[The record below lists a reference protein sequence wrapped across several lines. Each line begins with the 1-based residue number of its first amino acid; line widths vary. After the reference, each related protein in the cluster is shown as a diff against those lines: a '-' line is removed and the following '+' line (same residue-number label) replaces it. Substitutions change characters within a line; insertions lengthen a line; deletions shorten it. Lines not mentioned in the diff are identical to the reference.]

1 MVEIGYVMS
10 SEDHGP
16 RDLVRQAALAEE
28 HGFTRAWIS
37 DHFHP
42 WVDAQGHSPFVW
54 AVLGGVAAATRRLE
68 VGTGVTC
75 PTVRIHPA
83 VVAQAAATT
92 SLLFDGRFWLGVGS
106 GEALNEHVL
115 GDKWPEAPVRL
126 EMLEEAVE
134 VMRALWTGE
143 EVSHRGRHYTVENA
157 RLYDPPSGDI
167 PVYVSAFGPKAIELA
182 ARIGDGY
189 VGTAPD
195 ADLVGDFAAQ
205 APGKPKLAGA
215 KCCWHPDDAEARRLV
230 HRLWPNMG
238 LPGELAQELPTPRHF
253 EQAAQL
259 VTEEM
264 VAGPIPT
271 GPDPRPYVD
280 FVRAYAD
287 AGYDTVY
294 FHNVGEDQEGF
305 LRFWVNEVR
314 PLLDQE
320 GLTRAA

>member
-1 MVEIGYVMS
+1 MIDVGYVLS

-37 DHFHP
+37 DHYHP

-54 AVLGGVAAATRRLE
+54 SVLGGIAAATERLE
-68 VGTGVTC
+68 LGTGVTC

-83 VVAQAAATT
+83 ILAQATATT
-92 SLLFDGRFWLGVGS
+92 SLLFEGRFWFGVGS
-106 GEALNEHVL
+106 GEALNEHIL

-126 EMLEEAVE
+126 AMLEEAVE
-134 VMRALWTGE
+134 VIRALWTGE
-143 EVSHRGRHYTVENA
+143 EVSHRGPHYTVENA
-157 RLYDPPSGDI
+157 RLYDAPTAPI

-189 VGTAPD
+189 VGTSPD
-195 ADLVGDFAAQ
+195 PELVGAFARQ
-205 APGKPKLAGA
+205 APGKPKVAGA
-215 KCCWHPDDAEARRLV
+215 KCCWHPDAAEARRLA

-271 GPDPRPYVD
+271 GPDPRPY
-280 FVRAYAD
+280 AD
-287 AGYDTVY
+287 AVRQFADARYDVVY
-294 FHNVGEDQEGF
+294 VHDIGEDQAGF
-305 LRFWVNEVR
+305 LRFWRDEVR
-314 PLLDQE
+314 PLLDQQ
-320 GLTRAA
+320 GITRAA

>member
-1 MVEIGYVMS
+1 MVEIGYAMS

-16 RDLVRQAALAEE
+16 RDLVRHAALAEE

-54 AVLGGVAAATRRLE
+54 AVLGGIAAATERLE
-68 VGTGVTC
+68 LGTGVTC

-106 GEALNEHVL
+106 GEALNEHIL

-126 EMLEEAVE
+126 EMLEESVE
-134 VMRALWTGE
+134 VLRKLWTGE

-157 RLYDPPSGDI
+157 RLYDAPAGHI
-167 PVYVSAFGPKAIELA
+167 PVYVSAFGPKAVALA

-195 ADLVGDFAAQ
+195 AELVGSFAEQ

-215 KCCWHPDDAEARRLV
+215 KCCWHPDEAEARRLV
-230 HRLWPNMG
+230 HKLWPNMG

-271 GPDPRPYVD
+271 GPNPRPYAD
-280 FVRAYAD
+280 LVRAYAD

-294 FHNVGEDQEGF
+294 FHNIGEDQEGF
-305 LRFWVNEVR
+305 FRFWVDEVR
-314 PLLDQE
+314 PVLRAE
-320 GLTRAA
+320 GLSQAA